1 MYEQRNGSLVRES
14 MESSCGETSQME
26 ERFDVQYQ
34 DEDRDFDRISKEV
47 VKEAIK
53 LAESWEYDLQLSGK
67 K

>member
-1 MYEQRNGSLVRES
+1 MIKEMARLYEKAWNQVVEKLPKWKK
-14 MESSCGETSQME
+14 
-26 ERFDVQYQ
+26 DLIVQYQ
-34 DEDRDFDRISKEV
+34 DEDRDFDRISTEV

>member
-1 MYEQRNGSLVRES
+1 MSKEMARLYEKAWNQVVEKLPKWKK
-14 MESSCGETSQME
+14 
-26 ERFDVQYQ
+26 DLIVQYQ

-47 VKEAIK
+47 AKEAIK

>member
-1 MYEQRNGSLVRES
+1 MSKEMARLYEKAWNQVVEKLPKWKK
-14 MESSCGETSQME
+14 
-26 ERFDVQYQ
+26 DLIVQYQ

-53 LAESWEYDLQLSGK
+53 LAESLEYDLQLSGK